1 MRRTATFPA
10 CHERRVLVSSVA
22 TIGAGGR
29 TMYIVANENT
39 LLSRSVLKCLDA
51 LVQMLCQAEL
61 SLARQPV

>member
-1 MRRTATFPA
+1 
-10 CHERRVLVSSVA
+10 
-22 TIGAGGR
+22 
-29 TMYIVANENT
+29 MYIVANENT